1 MLEKIIPQIQY
12 HRKDG
17 KISEGI
23 SNLIFKKCLTSA
35 FEHFNLVWEKLMDSN
50 FAHFFWRLDEILLHL
65 SDDTKISKVF
75 EETNIN
81 MKIGVEGEKN
91 NEIGDIRFI
100 WSKRFSKGISG

>member
-1 MLEKIIPQIQY
+1 
-12 HRKDG
+12 
-17 KISEGI
+17 
-23 SNLIFKKCLTSA
+23 
-35 FEHFNLVWEKLMDSN
+35 
-50 FAHFFWRLDEILLHL
+50 LDEILLHL

-100 WSKRFSKGISG
+100 